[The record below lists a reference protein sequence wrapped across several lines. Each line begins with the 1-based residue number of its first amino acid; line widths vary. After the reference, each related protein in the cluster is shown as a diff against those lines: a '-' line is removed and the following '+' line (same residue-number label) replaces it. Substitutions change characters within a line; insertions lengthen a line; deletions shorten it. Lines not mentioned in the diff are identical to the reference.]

1 MATLRLI
8 SLGMEGRDAMVTYIE
23 EQRTKA
29 LSPLSEIES
38 LCFRSSLFTIFFEP
52 CMSAF
57 QGKIYQI
64 IPSLSVERLSR
75 AARSRNSPRSATKLS
90 RVGSDDLLY

>member
-8 SLGMEGRDAMVTYIE
+8 SLGMEGRDAMVKYIE
-23 EQRTKA
+23 ERRTKA
-29 LSPLSEIES
+29 LSPLSELES

-64 IPSLSVERLSR
+64 IPSLSVELQLDGL
-75 AARSRNSPRSATKLS
+75 KVIIVL
-90 RVGSDDLLY
+90 